1 MCLFGDVAIV
11 VSVESMKA
19 VGVNISC
26 VGVIVVESMEAVVV
40 VVSCGDVD
48 ALVEVV
54 AVVVVVLCQQSPS
67 PLLYNTVFLYVSIK
81 STSKD

>member
-1 MCLFGDVAIV
+1 MAIV
-11 VSVESMKA
+11 VTVESMKA

-26 VGVIVVESMEAVVV
+26 VGVVVVESMEAVVVV

>member
-1 MCLFGDVAIV
+1 MAIV
-11 VSVESMKA
+11 VTVESMKA

-40 VVSCGDVD
+40 VVSCEIVI
-48 ALVEVV
+48 VV
-54 AVVVVVLCQQSPS
+54 VVGAVVVVVLCQQSPS
-67 PLLYNTVFLYVSIK
+67 PLLYNTVFLYASIK

>member
-1 MCLFGDVAIV
+1 MVGDVAIV
-11 VSVESMKA
+11 VTVESMKA

-26 VGVIVVESMEAVVV
+26 VGVVVVESMEAVVVVV

-54 AVVVVVLCQQSPS
+54 AVVLCQQSPS

>member
-1 MCLFGDVAIV
+1 MAIV
-11 VSVESMKA
+11 VTVECMKA

-26 VGVIVVESMEAVVV
+26 VGVVVVESMEAVVVV